1 MSKVESGH
9 ILLTDEEFDMGE
21 LLQSVITMVQTS
33 VSQKFQDFRVS
44 LVSNQT

>member
-21 LLQSVITMVQTS
+21 LLQSVITNGSDFGQS
-33 VSQKFQDFRVS
+33 EVSGFPGS